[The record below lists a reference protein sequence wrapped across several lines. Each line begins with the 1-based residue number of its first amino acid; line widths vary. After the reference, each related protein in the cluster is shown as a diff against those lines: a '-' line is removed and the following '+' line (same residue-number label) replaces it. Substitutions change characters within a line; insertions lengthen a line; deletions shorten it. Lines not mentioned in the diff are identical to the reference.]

1 MDKRRPTAWVPCSVL
16 MLAVLILAAPLRAD
30 TAAGAGAAD
39 APEVTAAEAARHV
52 GEVARVCGFVASA
65 AHIASVSGK
74 PTFLNVGRAYPD
86 QEFTAVIWG
95 RVRSRFETPPER
107 LYDGKTICVT
117 GKIELYKGK
126 PQITIEDPDQ
136 ISLREPDASGGGPGA
151 AATLTDLERTV
162 VKAVLASLGYDAN
175 YGSAEWDQETAEALV
190 AFQEAS
196 GLPPTGEPDA
206 ATLRAMASGVV
217 GIPEAD
223 RSLVI
228 QLFLLELVRRQS

>member
-1 MDKRRPTAWVPCSVL
+1 
-16 MLAVLILAAPLRAD
+16 MLAVLMLAAPLRAD
-30 TAAGAGAAD
+30 AAGGSGATD
-39 APEVTAAEAARHV
+39 LPEVPAAEAGRHV
-52 GEVARVCGFVASA
+52 GEVVRVCGFVAGA

-74 PTFLNVGRAYPD
+74 PTFLNMGRAYPD
-86 QEFTAVIWG
+86 QDFTAVVWG

-117 GKIELYKGK
+117 GKVELYKGK
-126 PQITIEDPDQ
+126 PQITVESPDQ
-136 ISLREPDASGGGPGA
+136 ISLRDPATAGA
-151 AATLTDLERTV
+151 GTDAATLTDLERTM

-175 YGSAEWDQETAEALV
+175 YGSAEWDQATAEAVV

-206 ATLRAMASGVV
+206 ETLRAMAAGVV
-217 GIPEAD
+217 GIPEGD

-228 QLFLLELVRRQS
+228 QLFLLELVRRRS